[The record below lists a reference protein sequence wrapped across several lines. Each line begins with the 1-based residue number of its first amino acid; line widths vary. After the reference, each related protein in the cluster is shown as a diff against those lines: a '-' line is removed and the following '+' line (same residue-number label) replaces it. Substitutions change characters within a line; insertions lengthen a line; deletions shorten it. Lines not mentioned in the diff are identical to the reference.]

1 MLWKSTTVEL
11 FSQSLR
17 LSSVILTEQFQE
29 YKMDEVEYWKP
40 VVMPRLRYMRLNGPS
55 TLQCR
60 SIQRRLD
67 MHQNWD
73 LELQIFG
80 TFVET

>member
-1 MLWKSTTVEL
+1 
-11 FSQSLR
+11 
-17 LSSVILTEQFQE
+17 
-29 YKMDEVEYWKP
+29 MDEVEYWKP